1 MKKTMLVALC
11 ASSLGLGACDLEV
24 PDLNNP
30 SLESLRDTPTPSAV
44 YAASTGLLIGSRAGK
59 AAQNGYVAHL
69 GILGRES
76 YTFDAADPRFV
87 TEMLASPSL
96 DPGSPAFGGNL
107 WTQPYA
113 NIGNANTLLLALD
126 KVSGVEA
133 QDKEAIR
140 GFAKTMQA
148 LDFLMVAVTRDTN
161 GGPIDVSG
169 GIDRLGPIESKE
181 KLLEHVSTLLDEA
194 KTHLLAAGTS
204 FPFPLSSSFA
214 ADEKAKRP
222 GYNKPATFLK
232 FNRAVKARTEVYRQN
247 WAAALQALSESFLD
261 TAQPLTEG
269 VYYNYGAGSGD
280 ATNGLKSPNI
290 YVHPAVV
297 TDAIPD
303 PNTGIA
309 KDPDRQ
315 KENCTPDAA
324 NAFKCLDNRISGK
337 IKVTDARSYQG
348 LTSKYTFLMYESNV
362 AALPIIRNEELL
374 LLRAEANIQ
383 LGNLAP
389 AEEDINLVRQMSG
402 GLPPVTLATENAVD
416 ILLNERRYSLLFEG
430 GHRWIDMRRYNRLR
444 EPYVAKDKP
453 EHVIHERF
461 PIPVAETDARQ

>member
-1 MKKTMLVALC
+1 MKKTVLVALC

-30 SLESLRDTPTPSAV
+30 SLESLRDSPTPSAV
-44 YAASTGLLIGSRAGK
+44 YAASTGLLIGSRGGK
-59 AAQNGYVAHL
+59 SAQNGYVAHL

-113 NIGNANTLLLALD
+113 NIGNANTLLVALD
-126 KVSGVEA
+126 KVTGVSD

-161 GGPIDVSG
+161 GGPIDVAG
-169 GIDRLGPIESKE
+169 GIDRLGPIEGKA
-181 KLLEHVSTLLDEA
+181 KLLEHVSSLLDEA
-194 KTHLLAAGTS
+194 KTHLLAAGGS

-222 GYNKPATFLK
+222 GYDKPATFLK
-232 FNRAVKARTEVYRQN
+232 FNRAVKARTEVYREN
-247 WAAALQALSESFLD
+247 WEAALQALSESFLD
-261 TAQPLTEG
+261 TAMAMSEG
-269 VYYNYGAGSGD
+269 VYYNYGTGSGD
-280 ATNGLKSPNI
+280 ATNGLTSPNI
-290 YVHPAVV
+290 FAHPSIV
-297 TDAIPD
+297 TDAQ
-303 PNTGIA
+303 N
-309 KDPDRQ
+309 DPDRQ

-324 NAFKCLDNRISGK
+324 VPFKCLDNRVSGK
-337 IKVTDARSYQG
+337 ITETDARTYQG
-348 LTSKYTFLMYESNV
+348 LTSKYMFSMYESNS
-362 AALPIIRNEELL
+362 APLPIIRNEDLI
-374 LLRAEANIQ
+374 LLRAEANIR
-383 LGNLAP
+383 LGNFPP
-389 AEEDINLVRQMSG
+389 AETDINLVRQVSG
-402 GLPPVTLATENAVD
+402 GLPPVTLANENAVD
-416 ILLNERRYSLLFEG
+416 ILLNERRYSMLFEG
-430 GHRWIDMRRYNRLR
+430 GHRWIDMRRYNRLSFL
-444 EPYVAKDKP
+444 PKDKP
-453 EHVIHERF
+453 EHFIHERF

>member
-1 MKKTMLVALC
+1 MKKTLLVALS
-11 ASSLGLGACDLEV
+11 ASSLGLGACELEV

-30 SLESLRDTPTPSAV
+30 SLESLRETPTPSAV
-44 YAASTGLLIGSRAGK
+44 YAASTGLLIGSRGGK
-59 AAQNGYVAHL
+59 SAQNGYVAHL

-113 NIGNANTLLLALD
+113 NIGNANTVLVALD
-126 KVSGVEA
+126 KVSGVSNE
-133 QDKEAIR
+133 DKEAIR

-161 GGPIDVSG
+161 GGPIDVG
-169 GIDRLGPIESKE
+169 DGISRLGPIESKD
-181 KLLEHVSTLLDEA
+181 KLLEHVSTLLDES
-194 KTHLLAAGTS
+194 KTHLAAAGEK
-204 FPFPLSSSFA
+204 FPFPLSSGFT
-214 ADEKAKRP
+214 
-222 GYNKPATFLK
+222 GYDKPATFVK
-232 FNRAVKARTEVYRQN
+232 FNRAVKARTEVYRLKGE
-247 WAAALQALSESFLD
+247 AALQALSESFLD
-261 TAQPLTEG
+261 TTKPLTEG
-269 VYYNYGAGSGD
+269 VYYAYGTGSGD
-280 ATNGLKSPNI
+280 ATNGLTSPNI
-290 YVHPAVV
+290 FAHPSIV
-297 TDAIPD
+297 TDALPD
-303 PNTGIA
+303 PNTGVP

-324 NAFKCLDNRISGK
+324 LPFKCLDDRIGRK
-337 IKVTDARSYQG
+337 LKVVDPRTYQG
-348 LTSKYTFLMYESNV
+348 LTSKYMFSIYESNSAPV
-362 AALPIIRNEELL
+362 PIIRNEDLI

-383 LGNLAP
+383 LGNFAT
-389 AEEDINLVRQMSG
+389 AQEDINFIRQVSG
-402 GLPPVTLATENAVD
+402 GLPPVDLTGENAVD

-430 GHRWIDMRRYNRLR
+430 GHRWIDMRRYNRLSTL
-444 EPYVAKDKP
+444 PKDKP